1 MYLSDNHTNK
11 IFSRRI
17 FFLTKQTFYETN
29 LPRNVIEKYYTWV
42 DVQFLILV
50 SSLPRDFILSFV
62 SYNLIRGN
70 IFYRIL
76 VYFNC
81 AICTRHNVYCIFMNY
96 CFVYICI
103 YVIEGHLVDWLN

>member
-1 MYLSDNHTNK
+1 MCNYLTNE
-11 IFSRRI
+11 IRSRRI
-17 FFLTKQTFYETN
+17 FLLTKQTFYETN

-50 SSLPRDFILSFV
+50 SSLLFFNVSRDFILSFV

-70 IFYRIL
+70 MFYRIL

-81 AICTRHNVYCIFMNY
+81 AICT
-96 CFVYICI
+96 
-103 YVIEGHLVDWLN
+103 

>member
-1 MYLSDNHTNK
+1 MYLSDSHTNE

-50 SSLPRDFILSFV
+50 SSLLFFNVSRDFILSFV

-70 IFYRIL
+70 MFYRIL

-81 AICTRHNVYCIFMNY
+81 AICT
-96 CFVYICI
+96 
-103 YVIEGHLVDWLN
+103 